1 MRTRL
6 AVEVVGLDVVGDRG
20 REEAGAGI
28 ADAEASAKVGGG
40 DVFVDGGEEV
50 DSVAL
55 GWGEGERG
63 ELRLGEGKFGAA
75 DDDPLGDREQLVGRT
90 PTA

>member
-1 MRTRL
+1 MD
-6 AVEVVGLDVVGDRG
+6 VGGDCG
-20 REEAGAGI
+20 EEKAGAGI
-28 ADAEASAKVGGG
+28 AGSESSAKVGGG

-63 ELRLGEGKFGAA
+63 ELRLGEWKFGAA
-75 DDDPLGDREQLVGRT
+75 DDDPLGEGEQLVGGT
-90 PTA
+90 PAAEIEEAVGSA